1 MIKKINPM
9 MYVLLLAVTLLL
21 FFVTLAGSFGD
32 QDVFSSPAVYL
43 SLGLIALITV
53 IGIIFYDPRKV
64 VRAIG
69 FYLLHAGIVLFLLGQ
84 LVYTVAGYKVNVSML
99 ENGRDSYDK
108 IKTANGEIL
117 ELGFEL
123 GMGEF
128 TAEYY
133 ADGSPKHF
141 EAELLIDGKPV
152 SVTVN
157 HPIRHNGYKM
167 YLMSS
172 SKDQSG
178 AEYVSMLVKYD
189 PGEFVSSFGIIMI
202 MIGSFVICFARS
214 SRSKVSDTE
223 KTKAGDKK

>member
-1 MIKKINPM
+1 MIKKINPT
-9 MYVLLLAVTLLL
+9 MYVLLIAVTLILL
-21 FFVTLAGSFGD
+21 CVTLVGSFGD

-43 SLGLIALITV
+43 SLGLMALITV
-53 IGIIFYDPRKV
+53 IGIIFYDPKKAI
-64 VRAIG
+64 RAIG

-84 LVYTVAGYKVNVSML
+84 LVYTVAGYKVNVSMQ
-99 ENGRDSYDK
+99 ENSRDSYDK

-133 ADGSPKHF
+133 DDGSPKHY
-141 EAELLIDGKPV
+141 EAELIINGSPV

-157 HPIRHNGYKM
+157 HPVRYNGYKM

-178 AEYVSMLVKYD
+178 EEYVSMLVKYD

-202 MIGSFVICFARS
+202 IVGSFVICFARPL
-214 SRSKVSDTE
+214 RFGISDTV
-223 KTKAGDKK
+223 KSKAGDKK